1 MNDQS
6 IESICLGEIKR
17 IFESSKG
24 WQLMELD
31 FSSLAIQLMF
41 FTTILYGCENYQL
54 LDKVNLELTKS
65 LYQMFNL
72 QTYLKAQFSVN
83 SL

>member
-31 FSSLAIQLMF
+31 FSSLAIQLIF

-54 LDKVNLELTKS
+54 LDKVNLELTRS
-65 LYQMFNL
+65 VYQMFNL

>member
-54 LDKVNLELTKS
+54 LDKVNLELTRS

>member
-17 IFESSKG
+17 IFESAKG

-54 LDKVNLELTKS
+54 LDKVNLELTRS

>member
-54 LDKVNLELTKS
+54 LDKVNLELTRS
-65 LYQMFNL
+65 LY
-72 QTYLKAQFSVN
+72 
-83 SL
+83 